1 LLKVLTH
8 KDIESLNIP
17 PKTCLE
23 WVTKAFKL
31 KRSSQLPQKIS
42 LKFDDNKFYNVMPC
56 IINDLNYAGI
66 KIISRYPERSPSLNS
81 QIMLFDKTTG
91 EVMALLDGNWIT
103 AMRTGAIAAL
113 TVLTL
118 AKKGFSSISIV
129 GLGNTARATVDV
141 LLSRLETKPLTIKLM
156 KYKNEAQL
164 FQDRYKYRYNNIKFE
179 VYDSYETLFINSDVI
194 ISCVTYKDG
203 VFAADEYFDEGV
215 LVIPVHTRG
224 FQNCDLFFDKVF
236 VDDIEHVRGFRYF
249 NEFKSVAE
257 LGDVLDQKVHGRESD
272 NERIIAYNIGIALH
286 DIFFASQIFLL
297 LGSKGTK
304 VNLYP
309 PAGKIWL

>member
-1 LLKVLTH
+1 
-8 KDIESLNIP
+8 
-17 PKTCLE
+17 LE

-129 GLGNTARATVDV
+129 GLGNTARARSMELPEMGRVRC
-141 LLSRLETKPLTIKLM
+141 SSWKCRCRL
-156 KYKNEAQL
+156 
-164 FQDRYKYRYNNIKFE
+164 
-179 VYDSYETLFINSDVI
+179 TLWM
-194 ISCVTYKDG
+194 
-203 VFAADEYFDEGV
+203 
-215 LVIPVHTRG
+215 R
-224 FQNCDLFFDKVF
+224 
-236 VDDIEHVRGFRYF
+236 
-249 NEFKSVAE
+249 
-257 LGDVLDQKVHGRESD
+257 
-272 NERIIAYNIGIALH
+272 
-286 DIFFASQIFLL
+286 
-297 LGSKGTK
+297 
-304 VNLYP
+304 
-309 PAGKIWL
+309 